1 MEALFQGSSVKSNR
15 TIYTPSNFAKTNL
28 MHLQEVGELQS
39 LQPHT
44 NSRKDLLSYLF
55 FIIAE
60 GSGTLV
66 YDGRKYSLSAGDCVF
81 IDCRKPYSHTTSEEN
96 LWKLKWVHFYG
107 PNMDGIYEKYTERG
121 GRPHFTPN
129 DVKLFSELLTD
140 LHVIANSEDY
150 IRDMRINEKITSL
163 LTLIMAESW
172 HTEHSIRTGSKKQS
186 LQSVKVYLEEHYRE
200 HLTLDDLSR
209 QFYINKFYLSR
220 AFKEQFG
227 ITIGSYLDQVRITH
241 AKQLLRFSRLT
252 VEEIGREV
260 GISEAGYFNRV
271 FKRVEGISP
280 GEYRKK
286 WYS

>member
-39 LQPHT
+39 LQLHT

-55 FIIAE
+55 FMIME
-60 GSGTLV
+60 GAGTLV
-66 YDGRKYSLSAGDCVF
+66 YDGREYSLSAGDCVF

-96 LWKLKWVHFYG
+96 LWKLKWIHFYG
-107 PNMDGIYEKYTERG
+107 PNMDGIYEKYTKRG

-129 DVKLFSELLTD
+129 DAKLFSGLLTD

-172 HTEHSIRTGSKKQS
+172 HTEHNIRTGSKKQS
-186 LQSVKVYLEEHYRE
+186 LQTVKIYLEEHYRE
-200 HLTLDDLSR
+200 HLTLDHLSR

-227 ITIGSYLDQVRITH
+227 MTIGSYLDQVRITH
-241 AKQLLRFSRLT
+241 AKQLLRFSRIT

-280 GEYRKK
+280 GEYRRK

>member
-200 HLTLDDLSR
+200 HLTLHDLSR

-220 AFKEQFG
+220 VFKEQFG